1 MYGRQE
7 NKMKKIICVGFTMIL
22 CMGLLSGCSKKTDV
36 DTSTVFIEKKGKI
49 TSVDVEALDKD
60 YYDEAELESYI
71 TDHVN
76 DYTAE
81 NGNTVE
87 MASFTVTDQVAKLQ
101 MQYDSYEDYTAFNGI
116 ELYDGTVVEAE
127 AAGYDF
133 DTDFISASDE
143 DTKKVSKDDV
153 LADDNNK
160 VVIIK
165 ANVDVKV
172 DGTILYVSKEN
183 TKVTEKN
190 KVSITG
196 EGSAEEAALT
206 YIIYK

>member
-1 MYGRQE
+1 
-7 NKMKKIICVGFTMIL
+7 MKKIICVGFTMIL

-76 DYTAE
+76 DYTSE

-143 DTKKVSKDDV
+143 DTKKVRKDDV

>member
-76 DYTAE
+76 DYTGE

>member
-1 MYGRQE
+1 
-7 NKMKKIICVGFTMIL
+7 MKKIICVGFTMIL

-76 DYTAE
+76 DYTSE

-133 DTDFISASDE
+133 DTDFIGASDE

-165 ANVDVKV
+165 ANVDVEV
-172 DGTILYVSKEN
+172 DGTVLYVSKEN

>member
-1 MYGRQE
+1 
-7 NKMKKIICVGFTMIL
+7 MKKIICVGFTMIL

-76 DYTAE
+76 DYTSE

-101 MQYDSYEDYTAFNGI
+101 MQYDSYED
-116 ELYDGTVVEAE
+116 
-127 AAGYDF
+127 
-133 DTDFISASDE
+133 
-143 DTKKVSKDDV
+143 
-153 LADDNNK
+153 
-160 VVIIK
+160 
-165 ANVDVKV
+165 
-172 DGTILYVSKEN
+172 
-183 TKVTEKN
+183 
-190 KVSITG
+190 
-196 EGSAEEAALT
+196 
-206 YIIYK
+206 

>member
-1 MYGRQE
+1 
-7 NKMKKIICVGFTMIL
+7 MKKIICVGFTMIL

-76 DYTAE
+76 DYTSE

-116 ELYDGTVVEAE
+116 ELYDGTVVEAQ

-165 ANVDVKV
+165 ANVDVEV
-172 DGTILYVSKEN
+172 DGTVLYVSKEN

>member
-1 MYGRQE
+1 
-7 NKMKKIICVGFTMIL
+7 MI
-22 CMGLLSGCSKKTDV
+22 S
-36 DTSTVFIEKKGKI
+36 
-49 TSVDVEALDKD
+49 
-60 YYDEAELESYI
+60 
-71 TDHVN
+71 N
-76 DYTAE
+76 
-81 NGNTVE
+81 
-87 MASFTVTDQVAKLQ
+87 
-101 MQYDSYEDYTAFNGI
+101 SYEDYTAFNGI

-196 EGSAEEAALT
+196 ESSAEEAALT

>member
-1 MYGRQE
+1 
-7 NKMKKIICVGFTMIL
+7 MIL

-76 DYTAE
+76 DYTSE

-101 MQYDSYEDYTAFNGI
+101 IQYDSYEDYTAFNGI

>member
-1 MYGRQE
+1 
-7 NKMKKIICVGFTMIL
+7 MKKIICVGFTMIL

-76 DYTAE
+76 DYTSE

-87 MASFTVTDQVAKLQ
+87 MAAFTVTDQVAKLQ

>member
-22 CMGLLSGCSKKTDV
+22 CIGLLSGCSKKTDL

-76 DYTAE
+76 DYTSE

>member
-1 MYGRQE
+1 
-7 NKMKKIICVGFTMIL
+7 MKKIICVGFTMIL

-76 DYTAE
+76 DYTSE

-183 TKVTEKN
+183 TKLTEKN

>member
-76 DYTAE
+76 DYTSE

>member
-1 MYGRQE
+1 
-7 NKMKKIICVGFTMIL
+7 MKKIICVGFTMIL

-76 DYTAE
+76 DYTSE

-133 DTDFISASDE
+133 DTEFISASDE

>member
-76 DYTAE
+76 DYTSE

-183 TKVTEKN
+183 TKLTEKN

-196 EGSAEEAALT
+196 EGSAAEAALT

>member
-1 MYGRQE
+1 
-7 NKMKKIICVGFTMIL
+7 MIL

-76 DYTAE
+76 DYTSE

-196 EGSAEEAALT
+196 ESSAEEAALT

>member
-49 TSVDVEALDKD
+49 TSVDVEALDKE
-60 YYDEAELESYI
+60 YYYEAELESYI

-76 DYTAE
+76 DYTSE

>member
-1 MYGRQE
+1 
-7 NKMKKIICVGFTMIL
+7 MIL

-76 DYTAE
+76 DYTSE

>member
-165 ANVDVKV
+165 ANVD
-172 DGTILYVSKEN
+172 SKSRGN
-183 TKVTEKN
+183 YSFMFQKKIQ
-190 KVSITG
+190 K
-196 EGSAEEAALT
+196 
-206 YIIYK
+206 

>member
-1 MYGRQE
+1 
-7 NKMKKIICVGFTMIL
+7 MIL

-49 TSVDVEALDKD
+49 TSVDVEVLDKD

-76 DYTAE
+76 DYTSE

>member
-1 MYGRQE
+1 
-7 NKMKKIICVGFTMIL
+7 MIL

-76 DYTAE
+76 DYTSE

-160 VVIIK
+160 IVIIK

>member
-1 MYGRQE
+1 
-7 NKMKKIICVGFTMIL
+7 MIL

>member
-1 MYGRQE
+1 MCIR
-7 NKMKKIICVGFTMIL
+7 
-22 CMGLLSGCSKKTDV
+22 
-36 DTSTVFIEKKGKI
+36 
-49 TSVDVEALDKD
+49 
-60 YYDEAELESYI
+60 
-71 TDHVN
+71 
-76 DYTAE
+76 
-81 NGNTVE
+81 
-87 MASFTVTDQVAKLQ
+87 
-101 MQYDSYEDYTAFNGI
+101 DS
-116 ELYDGTVVEAE
+116 
-127 AAGYDF
+127 
-133 DTDFISASDE
+133 
-143 DTKKVSKDDV
+143 
-153 LADDNNK
+153 DNNK

>member
-1 MYGRQE
+1 
-7 NKMKKIICVGFTMIL
+7 MKKIICVGFTMIL

-76 DYTAE
+76 DYTSE

-196 EGSAEEAALT
+196 ESSAEEAALT

>member
-76 DYTAE
+76 DYTSE

-196 EGSAEEAALT
+196 ESSAEEAALT

>member
-1 MYGRQE
+1 
-7 NKMKKIICVGFTMIL
+7 MKKIICVGFTMIL

-76 DYTAE
+76 DYTSE

-160 VVIIK
+160 IVIIK

>member
-1 MYGRQE
+1 
-7 NKMKKIICVGFTMIL
+7 MKKIICVGFTMIL

>member
-1 MYGRQE
+1 
-7 NKMKKIICVGFTMIL
+7 MKKIICVGFTMIL

-76 DYTAE
+76 DYTSE

-165 ANVDVKV
+165 ANVDVEV
-172 DGTILYVSKEN
+172 DGTVLYVSKEN

>member
-1 MYGRQE
+1 
-7 NKMKKIICVGFTMIL
+7 MKKIICAGFTMIL

-76 DYTAE
+76 DYTSE

-165 ANVDVKV
+165 ANVDVEV
-172 DGTILYVSKEN
+172 DGTVLYVSKEN

>member
-76 DYTAE
+76 DYTSE

-153 LADDNNK
+153 IADDNNK

>member
-76 DYTAE
+76 DYTSE

-133 DTDFISASDE
+133 DTGFISASDE

>member
-1 MYGRQE
+1 
-7 NKMKKIICVGFTMIL
+7 MIL

-76 DYTAE
+76 DYTSE

-183 TKVTEKN
+183 TKLTEKN

>member
-1 MYGRQE
+1 
-7 NKMKKIICVGFTMIL
+7 MKKIICVGFTMIL

-76 DYTAE
+76 DYTSE

>member
-1 MYGRQE
+1 
-7 NKMKKIICVGFTMIL
+7 MIL

-76 DYTAE
+76 DYTSE

-133 DTDFISASDE
+133 DTDFISVSDE

>member
-1 MYGRQE
+1 
-7 NKMKKIICVGFTMIL
+7 MKKIICVGFTMIL

-76 DYTAE
+76 DYTSE

-87 MASFTVTDQVAKLQ
+87 MVSFTVTDQVAKLQ

>member
-76 DYTAE
+76 DYTSE

-101 MQYDSYEDYTAFNGI
+101 MQYDSCEDYTAFNGI

>member
-1 MYGRQE
+1 
-7 NKMKKIICVGFTMIL
+7 MKKIICVGFTMIL
-22 CMGLLSGCSKKTDV
+22 CVGLLSGCSKKTDV

-76 DYTAE
+76 DYTSE

>member
-1 MYGRQE
+1 
-7 NKMKKIICVGFTMIL
+7 MKKIICVGFTMIL

-76 DYTAE
+76 DYTSE

-133 DTDFISASDE
+133 DTGFISASDE

>member
-76 DYTAE
+76 DYTSE

-101 MQYDSYEDYTAFNGI
+101 IQYDSYEDYTAFNGI